1 MKRVTLWSCD
11 RCGLQFVAD
20 DPPKICPACRNN
32 HSGAVTIRL
41 AGRDV
46 EVSSVRLFGD
56 NPLKDH
62 SVTKGLDSL
71 RLGARCHHGYIYAGI
86 CPECN

>member
-1 MKRVTLWSCD
+1 MRVTLWQCD
-11 RCGLQFVAD
+11 RCSLVFACD
-20 DPPKICPACRNN
+20 EPPKLCPACRNN
-32 HSGAVTIRL
+32 YSGAVTIRL

-46 EVSSVRLFGD
+46 EVASVRLFGD

-71 RLGARCHHGYIYAGI
+71 RLGARCPHGWIASLL
-86 CPECN
+86 CPHCQ